1 MKKLLLLLIIPFLSF
16 GQIVATEDCNSI
28 PDPGICLAY
37 FQTFYFDQTT
47 SQCEESYW
55 GGCGGVVPFW
65 TLEDCQNSCENIETC
80 DPLYDCGPP
89 LGMPNYFCNDSITL
103 AGPGDCIMNENGE
116 CFWEIIY
123 CPEEIGCTDPL
134 ACNYNP
140 SAIVG
145 NFDDGS
151 CLYEGG
157 TCILVVD
164 DYCSCCSGPCDGI
177 CPYELLDSL
186 YGENWFCFYD
196 VPDLSYQ
203 EGQILVSGFINE
215 NCECITNEIIGV
227 ISGCT
232 DPYACNYDDLA
243 TEDDGSCE
251 YPDLGYDCS
260 GNCLEDLDD
269 DGLCDSACPFMIFET
284 EDCDC
289 VFDPATYT
297 VYYYDVDEVGC
308 ITYEM
313 CYCECYNDSDEDG
326 ICDENENNT
335 QIEELSNTKQRIK
348 IIDILGRETSNNKG
362 FQLHIYDD
370 GSVEKKYLIK

>member
-16 GQIVATEDCNSI
+16 SQIVTEDCNSI

-37 FQTFYFDQTT
+37 IQTFYFDQTT

-196 VPDLSYQ
+196 IPDSSYQ

-215 NCECITNEIIGV
+215 NCECVANELDYCSQLNVANVVVDNLNMTIDIAIYDGNIGGE
-227 ISGCT
+227 SY
-232 DPYACNYDDLA
+232 PYIAYTIDNLGDTIQTGNINSFGNLGLDTSWYEYSLNSLPNYPL
-243 TEDDGSCE
+243 
-251 YPDLGYDCS
+251 
-260 GNCLEDLDD
+260 
-269 DGLCDSACPFMIFET
+269 
-284 EDCDC
+284 
-289 VFDPATYT
+289 T
-297 VYYYDVDEVGC
+297 VYYVYGMNPDTCVL
-308 ITYEM
+308 TY
-313 CYCECYNDSDEDG
+313 NP
-326 ICDENENNT
+326 IPVA
-335 QIEELSNTKQRIK
+335 IEEYTTNKKLLH
-348 IIDILGRETSNNKG
+348 IIDILGRETTNKG
-362 FQLHIYDD
+362 LQLHIYDD